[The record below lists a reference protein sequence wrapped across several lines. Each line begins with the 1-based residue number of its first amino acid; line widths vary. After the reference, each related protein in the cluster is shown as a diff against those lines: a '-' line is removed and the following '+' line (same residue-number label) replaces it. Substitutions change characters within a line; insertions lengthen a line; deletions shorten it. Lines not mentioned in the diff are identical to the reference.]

1 MSNPHNRHQLPPEKL
16 SSYDACPI
24 YATIGQKNQVGE
36 SDEIPTVGIE
46 IRNWKIKSGK
56 SRISSES
63 ECDLLARQLQNAATL
78 DGTDMKRLNPPEIV
92 YFHAFLT
99 LEYPGGFCFSFT
111 AREAL
116 LEWADAHKYLCSNT
130 TCNDYRG
137 VSITKSADAKL
148 WKSKNN
154 HCNIKVKNEFNYDW
168 TYSTPFVGV
177 TNGGT
182 CNNGVTTWEKCDDS
196 GINMTML
203 TDKSAPILMYDD
215 ILLYE
220 DDMHDNGDVQLS
232 VKIRVMPK
240 CFYILMRL
248 FLRVDHMLIR
258 CRDTRIFHVFGNNYI
273 YRDVTWRGAS
283 WNELNKLRLPDDV
296 VAWTHD
302 RCQALVGKLPLVELP
317 SDLSQYSS
325 ASICRTDT

>member
-130 TCNDYRG
+130 TCNDYTTCCNYTYFCFWQHTQIIQYQTNIQYAI
-137 VSITKSADAKL
+137 VIQYTTVIQYTSIIQ
-148 WKSKNN
+148 N
-154 HCNIKVKNEFNYDW
+154 
-168 TYSTPFVGV
+168 
-177 TNGGT
+177 
-182 CNNGVTTWEKCDDS
+182 
-196 GINMTML
+196 
-203 TDKSAPILMYDD
+203 
-215 ILLYE
+215 
-220 DDMHDNGDVQLS
+220 
-232 VKIRVMPK
+232 
-240 CFYILMRL
+240 
-248 FLRVDHMLIR
+248 
-258 CRDTRIFHVFGNNYI
+258 
-273 YRDVTWRGAS
+273 
-283 WNELNKLRLPDDV
+283 
-296 VAWTHD
+296 
-302 RCQALVGKLPLVELP
+302 
-317 SDLSQYSS
+317 
-325 ASICRTDT
+325 